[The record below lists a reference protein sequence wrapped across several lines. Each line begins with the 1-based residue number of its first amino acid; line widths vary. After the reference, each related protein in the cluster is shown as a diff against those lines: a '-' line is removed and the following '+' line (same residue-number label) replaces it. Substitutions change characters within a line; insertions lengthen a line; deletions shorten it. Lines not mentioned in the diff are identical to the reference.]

1 VNEQNNPSEMDGT
14 PVSPNEIEELLC
26 AYLRDEASDEQMLRL
41 AELVQQDRQV
51 AERVVSDAMIAG
63 WFRAEGNPTFVTESV
78 LLATRNRDT
87 QFVRSVMNKLP
98 PPVHATNDV
107 VAPREV
113 GGDTTGFIAPIR
125 IGTGRHGAIGERGE
139 RAPSASSRQSR
150 IERVAPRKD
159 RWNWLIGVGMAAIF
173 ALYIFGR
180 ILMPFAADRITPV
193 ARITFIGSAGFIE
206 RDGRLILAE
215 PEMLVG
221 EGDIVKS
228 GDVSVLGGRG
238 LQFVF
243 LNDEKTIVDLVEN
256 SDVRVS
262 DGSTG
267 KHLDLRRGK
276 MIAAVQPQPEGKPL
290 RLTTEFADVKVVG
303 TRFSLEDGVKSTRLE
318 VQEGKVE
325 LTRKADGESVEVQRG
340 FFVDADS
347 QKAPLEVAKSLEVP
361 DGLLAR
367 WTFDEGKGQ
376 SSRDVTASGR
386 AVALYGGT
394 QWVEGRDGAALALDG
409 STGYADFGS
418 TPDLN
423 FASGQAFTYT
433 GWFKSNDDNGL
444 LVSQRHDQEEGAV
457 IDIAIGNSGG
467 GIHPG
472 QLVVLVRQNGTPLNP
487 WAKVVGPT
495 VNDGRWHHFAVTRD
509 SNGQIELFLDGTSR
523 GTHRSAGAAGP
534 INTNLR
540 AFGDERFWVLRRPAG
555 GPISRLQ
562 GALDD
567 VRIYNRMLSVDE
579 VRQLAK

>member
-1 VNEQNNPSEMDGT
+1 MNELNNTESDMGGVSPSE
-14 PVSPNEIEELLC
+14 VEELLC

-41 AELVQQDRQV
+41 AELVQQDRQI

-98 PPVHATNDV
+98 PPSITATHDIV
-107 VAPREV
+107 TPREV
-113 GGDTTGFIAPIR
+113 GGDTTGYIAPIH
-125 IGTGRHGAIGERGE
+125 IGTGRHGAVADRT
-139 RAPSASSRQSR
+139 SSTSSRHSR
-150 IERVAPRKD
+150 ADRNAPRKD

-173 ALYIFGR
+173 VLYIFGR

-206 RDGRLILAE
+206 RDGRLILAD
-215 PEMLVG
+215 PEMLIG

-243 LNDEKTIVDLVEN
+243 LNEEKTIVDLVEN
-256 SDVRVS
+256 SEVRVS
-262 DGSTG
+262 VGSAG

-276 MIAAVQPQPEGKPL
+276 MTAAVQPQPEGKPL

-303 TRFSLEDGVKSTRLE
+303 TRFSLEDSAKSTRLE

-347 QKAPLEVAKSLEVP
+347 QKAPLQVAKSLEVP

-386 AVALYGGT
+386 AATLYGGT
-394 QWVEGRDGAALALDG
+394 QWVEGRDGTALALDG

-423 FASGQAFTYT
+423 FAAGQAFTYT
-433 GWFKSNDDNGL
+433 GWFKSHDDNGL

-467 GIHPG
+467 GNHPG
-472 QLVVLVRQNGTPLNP
+472 QLVVLVRENGMPLKP
-487 WAKVVGPT
+487 WAKVIGPT

-509 SNGQIELFLDGTSR
+509 TNGQIELFLDGASH
-523 GTHRSAGAAGP
+523 GTHRSPGAAGP

-555 GPISRLQ
+555 GPISRLN

-567 VRIYNRMLSVDE
+567 IRIYNRMLSVDE

>member
-1 VNEQNNPSEMDGT
+1 MSELNELEGVPTSPS
-14 PVSPNEIEELLC
+14 EIEELLC
-26 AYLRDEASDEQMLRL
+26 AYLRDEATDEQMLRL
-41 AELVQQDRQV
+41 TELVQRDRQI

-78 LLATRNRDT
+78 LLATRHRDT
-87 QFVRSVMNKLP
+87 QFVRSVMNRLP
-98 PPVHATNDV
+98 PPVHTG
-107 VAPREV
+107 REP
-113 GGDTTGFIAPIR
+113 GADTTGFVTPIR
-125 IGTGRHGAIGERGE
+125 IATGRHGAVGERTASG
-139 RAPSASSRQSR
+139 RHAIVDRSASASTRQSR
-150 IERVAPRKD
+150 IERLPAPRKD
-159 RWNWLIGVGMAAIF
+159 RWNWLIGAGMAAIF
-173 ALYIFGR
+173 VLYIFGR
-180 ILMPFAADRITPV
+180 ILMPFSADRITPV
-193 ARITFIGSAGFIE
+193 ARITFLGSAGFIE
-206 RDGRLILAE
+206 RDSRLILAE
-215 PEMLVG
+215 PEMLIG

-243 LNDEKTIVDLVEN
+243 INDEKTIVDLIEN

-262 DGSTG
+262 SSSAG

-276 MIAAVQPQPEGKPL
+276 MTAAVQPQPEGKPL
-290 RLTTEFADVKVVG
+290 RLTTGYADVKVVG
-303 TRFSLEDGVKSTRLE
+303 TRFSLEDGDKSTRLE

-325 LTRKADGESVEVQRG
+325 LTRKTDGESVEVQRG
-340 FFVDADS
+340 FFVDADA
-347 QKAPLEVAKSLEVP
+347 QKAPLQVAKSVEVP

-386 AVALYGGT
+386 AATIYGA
-394 QWVEGRDGAALALDG
+394 QWVEGKDGTALTFDGASA
-409 STGYADFGS
+409 YADFGS

-423 FASGQAFTYT
+423 FAAGQAFTYT
-433 GWFKSNDDNGL
+433 GWFKTTDDYGA

-467 GIHPG
+467 GVKAGH
-472 QLVVLVRQNGTPLNP
+472 LMVLVRQNGTPLNP
-487 WAKVVGPT
+487 WAQVIGPKA
-495 VNDGRWHHFAVTRD
+495 NDGRWHHFAVTRD
-509 SNGQIELFLDGTSR
+509 SNGQVELYMDGVSC

-555 GPISRLQ
+555 GPVSRLQ

-567 VRIYNRMLSVDE
+567 IRIYNRMLTVDE